1 MRYLVTGGAG
11 FIGSHL
17 VHHLVAAGHEV
28 VVLDDLSTGRREN
41 LTPVADRIRF
51 LVGTVTDPEMC
62 RRSPGRVCRLHLGLR
77 EPGRPPE
84 LRGRPHAATL
94 TLRRLQARRG
104 AVLPGVS
111 GDLWARA
118 GRAAILQ

>member
-41 LTPVADRIRF
+41 LTVVADRIRF
-51 LVGTVTDPEMC
+51 LVGSVTDPEMC
-62 RRSPGRVCRLHLGLR
+62 RRAMEGVDCVLHQAALTSVERSVR
-77 EPGRPPE
+77 EPLAAHAVNATGTVTVLLAAADAGVGRTHP
-84 LRGRPHAATL
+84 
-94 TLRRLQARRG
+94 
-104 AVLPGVS
+104 
-111 GDLWARA
+111 
-118 GRAAILQ
+118 